1 MKKIVINL
9 VVILVLS
16 ACSIFSKDPLNIEG
30 ERISVIRE
38 DRNLQPDYAMGEM
51 KIRLPKSTS
60 YDKWTQS
67 GGNALHNVGHI
78 KAGGNL
84 DEIWNISFGKGSS
97 KRNVLITSPVVDGK
111 TVYTLDAQGVAS
123 AYNLTNGDKI
133 WEKRLKHENKK
144 NRDSSL
150 IGAGLA
156 VYNGKVF
163 ATTGFGKVFSLQAE
177 TGKIVWD
184 RDIKSPIRIAPCVDG
199 DLVIVQT
206 MDNAIYALKQSD
218 GSILWK
224 DKIETENT
232 TMIGGAVPAYSVDD
246 DLIVAA
252 FNNGQLQAFKASTG
266 TPLWS
271 EWIISGGATDAMA
284 EITSV
289 KANPVIA
296 DGFVYAAGYNG
307 PLTAIDIR
315 TGVKVWSKEIAV
327 SSQPWVAGQF
337 LFVLTT
343 DGDLAAIERS
353 TGKIVWSTIIPF
365 AKGDEKADVFVSG
378 PILTNDALLVVSS
391 NGKLFSVSPYNG
403 RIMGIADVEEG
414 VETAPVMVKETLL
427 LTTKDAEITAYK

>member
-1 MKKIVINL
+1 M
-9 VVILVLS
+9 
-16 ACSIFSKDPLNIEG
+16 
-30 ERISVIRE
+30 
-38 DRNLQPDYAMGEM
+38 
-51 KIRLPKSTS
+51 
-60 YDKWTQS
+60 
-67 GGNALHNVGHI
+67 
-78 KAGGNL
+78 
-84 DEIWNISFGKGSS
+84 
-97 KRNVLITSPVVDGK
+97 
-111 TVYTLDAQGVAS
+111 YTLDAQGVAS

-218 GSILWK
+218 GNTLWK

-343 DGDLAAIERS
+343 DGDLAAIERA